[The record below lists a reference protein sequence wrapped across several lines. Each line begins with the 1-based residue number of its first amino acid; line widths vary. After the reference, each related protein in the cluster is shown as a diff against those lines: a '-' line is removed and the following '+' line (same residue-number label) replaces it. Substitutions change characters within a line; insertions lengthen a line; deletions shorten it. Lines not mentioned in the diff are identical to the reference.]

1 MIKEEYYRQKSKLKD
16 SDIRMV
22 WILLRYKVKVSVV
35 G

>member
-1 MIKEEYYRQKSKLKD
+1 MIKEYYRQKSKLKD
-16 SDIRMV
+16 PEIRMV